1 MKAEDGAGGAART
14 GGADRVLRALL
25 EAAEGRPDGGGETR
39 DQVEAAVTRIAELLA
54 AVSEPAHAALREEA
68 LRRIPDASSSL
79 RKLEKKV
86 RQVAIRAVSRE
97 RLAELAAAAPELLI
111 EDLRGTVRFSRMT
124 ELEVAVDGRR
134 YRVPVVAR
142 LVGGALERALITKPA
157 DAFLVEAR
165 AALATE
171 LERARDAARDTA
183 REIEALVQER
193 VHRPLY
199 NARALR
205 RVVAG
210 ALGSGYELEQALEQ
224 IRYEI
229 GPLDREAGER
239 ERVRAMVEEH
249 GLIAY
254 RDYFPRARALHRE
267 LILYAGPTNSGK
279 TWRALNDL
287 TEVETGSY
295 LAPLRL
301 LALEGQDEIEKRGRT
316 ASYITGE
323 ERDIREG
330 ADFIASTI
338 EMMDT
343 SRVVDACVIDE
354 VQLLTD
360 PDRGW
365 AWCQALVGAP
375 ARRIIMTGSPDCI
388 PLVQAMAE
396 YLGEPLRIER
406 LERHT
411 PIDAEPAALS
421 LSRIEAGTAVIAF
434 SRRDVLAIK
443 ALIEPR
449 FRVAVIYGNLT
460 PEVRREEARR
470 FRSGEA
476 QVVVSTDAIAMG
488 LNMPIRTVVFSTLQ
502 KWNGREEVQLA
513 PWEILQIGG
522 RAGRFG
528 HFERGHVGAL
538 ERRDAQRIMEVF
550 APDYE
555 ASPRAVATQV
565 RPGSEHIAV
574 IAEGLRTPRL
584 ARALTAFQRG
594 MTFDSPLLS
603 PGVHDDMIA
612 LAEITD
618 RFPAIPLTDRLT
630 LSCAPMDTKLN
641 WLVYEFES
649 WVAAH
654 AHDDEVALGPLRG
667 AFRKERANDDEELKA
682 AEMEAKR
689 LTLYAWLAYRYP
701 DTFPDIDECTRQR
714 KVLDEFIE
722 RSLAQKAGRSLQ
734 CSDCGKPLPRR
745 WRDRRCADCQR
756 KRRRQGRQRRSRSS
770 GG

>member
-1 MKAEDGAGGAART
+1 MT
-14 GGADRVLRALL
+14 GGESLLLQRLL
-25 EAAEGRPDGGGETR
+25 EAAADRPFAGGETA
-39 DQVEAAVTRIAELLA
+39 DQVEAAVERIAELLA
-54 AVSEPAHAALREEA
+54 AVPEPTHAELLEEA

-86 RQVAIRAVSRE
+86 RQVAIRAVTDE
-97 RLAELAAAAPELLI
+97 RLAELADAAPEILI
-111 EDLRGTVRFSRMT
+111 EDLRGTIRFSRTT
-124 ELEVAVDGRR
+124 ELDVHVDGTR
-134 YRVPVVAR
+134 YRVPLVAR
-142 LVGGALERALITKPA
+142 LVGGALERALITKPTA
-157 DAFLVEAR
+157 GFVAEAR
-165 AALATE
+165 EALDAE
-171 LERARDAARDTA
+171 LERARAAARDSA
-183 REIEALVQER
+183 HRIEELVQER

-205 RVVAG
+205 RVVARVMAG
-210 ALGSGYELEQALEQ
+210 RFELDEALEQ
-224 IRYEI
+224 IRYET
-229 GPLDREAGER
+229 GPLDREAAER

-254 RDYFPRARALHRE
+254 RDYFPRARAMRRE
-267 LILYAGPTNSGK
+267 LVLYAGPTNSGK
-279 TWRALNDL
+279 TWRALNEL
-287 TEVETGSY
+287 CEGSTGTY

-301 LALEGQDEIEKRGRT
+301 LALEGQEEIEKRGRT

-343 SRVVDACVIDE
+343 QRVVDACVIDE

-360 PDRGW
+360 GDRGW

-375 ARRIIMTGSPDCI
+375 ARKVIMTGSPDCI
-388 PLVQAMAE
+388 PLVEAMAE

-411 PIDAEPAALS
+411 PIEAEPAALS
-421 LSRIEAGTAVIAF
+421 LQRIEAGTAVIAF

-443 ALIEPR
+443 ALLETR

-470 FRSGEA
+470 FRAGEA

-488 LNMPIRTVVFSTLQ
+488 LNLPIRTVVFSTLQ
-502 KWNGREEVQLA
+502 KWNGKEEVQLA

-538 ERRDAQRIMEVF
+538 DRRDAQRIMEVF
-550 APDYE
+550 APDFE
-555 ASPRAVATQV
+555 PPPRAIATQV

-584 ARALTAFQRG
+584 ARALAAFQRG
-594 MTFDSPLLS
+594 MTFDSGLLS
-603 PGVHDDMIA
+603 PGVHDDMIS

-618 RFPAIPLTDRLT
+618 RFPAIPLADRLT
-630 LSCAPMDTKLN
+630 LSCAPIDTRLN
-641 WLVYEFES
+641 WLVYEYES
-649 WVAAH
+649 WIAAH
-654 AHDDEVALGPLRG
+654 AHEEEVHLRPLRG
-667 AFRKERANDDEELKA
+667 AFKKERASDDEELKS

-689 LTLYAWLAYRYP
+689 LTLYSWLAFRYD

-722 RSLAQKAGRSLQ
+722 RSLAQKAGRSLD
-734 CSDCGKPLPRR
+734 CADCGAPLPRR
-745 WRDRRCADCQR
+745 WRDKRCAACQR
-756 KRRRQGRQRRSRSS
+756 ARKRKARQRRSRS
-770 GG
+770 G